1 MHTLEFKIERSI
13 ISMSKRG
20 KVVTCLIL
28 AMVMI
33 VSCVPL
39 FASAAARS
47 MIVDLPSNQRWS
59 ISYNAGY
66 DSASA
71 RLLSVYPLSGEDN
84 FTRIQCQAVTRDG
97 DQISSI
103 YTLTEGASA
112 SAIKLYQGMQDPGF
126 VYFRFRG
133 NADYAAQAVV
143 EYSATYY

>member
-1 MHTLEFKIERSI
+1 
-13 ISMSKRG
+13 MSKRG

-39 FASAAARS
+39 LVAAARS

-59 ISYNAGY
+59 ISYNAGTHQSGY

-84 FTRIQCQAVTRDG
+84 FTQIQCQAVTRDG

-112 SAIKLYQGMQDPGF
+112 SAIKLYQGMQDPDSCISDS
-126 VYFRFRG
+126 G